1 MSAINLQINFVDGT
15 AAEVSAVAIDQIK
28 FESHFDLSLAKL
40 SSDMKITHIY
50 WLAWQVQSRLKA
62 TALEFEPWAETVD
75 SVEVGDS
82 PK

>member
-15 AAEVSAVAIDQIK
+15 TADVSAVAIDQIR
-28 FESHFDLSLAKL
+28 FESHFNVSLAKL
-40 SSDMKITHIY
+40 ANDMMLTHIY
-50 WLAWQVQSRLKA
+50 WLAWQASIRTSK
-62 TALEFEPWAETVD
+62 TALEFEAWAETVD

>member
-15 AAEVSAVAIDQIK
+15 TAEVSAVAIDQIK
-28 FESHFDLSLAKL
+28 FEANFNISLAKL
-40 SSDMKITHIY
+40 ASDMMLTHIY
-50 WLAWQVQSRLKA
+50 WLAWQVQNRTGK
-62 TALEFEPWAETVD
+62 TALDFEAWAVTVD